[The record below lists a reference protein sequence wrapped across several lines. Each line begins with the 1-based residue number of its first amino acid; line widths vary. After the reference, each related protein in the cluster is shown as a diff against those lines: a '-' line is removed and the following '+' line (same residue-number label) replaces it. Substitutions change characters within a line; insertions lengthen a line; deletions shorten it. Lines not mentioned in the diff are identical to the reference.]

1 MGLFLGVSFVSL
13 VEIIYFALFRK
24 VGISRR
30 SSVDDTTID
39 ASKKFNNDVAIIN
52 AESETTDDLIST
64 RF

>member
-30 SSVDDTTID
+30 SSVDDATID